1 MKNVKGF
8 IGLFAGLA
16 AIVLIILAF
25 FVGAETIVGS
35 SVALP
40 GKTGVILALIAAVL
54 GIVAIVFGVMSRK
67 DKDKKGPRKAGVIIG
82 IIAIIIA
89 LFSSA
94 TCFLTHTFV
103 NYANGKTDQKLL
115 DEMDE
120 GTRKDLDKLVDQ
132 IRAEYPA
139 K

>member
-16 AIVLIILAF
+16 AIVLIVLAF

-35 SVALP
+35 SIALP
-40 GKTGVILALIAAVL
+40 GKMGVILSLVAIVL

-94 TCFLTHTFV
+94 ICFLTHTFV
-103 NYANGKTDQKLL
+103 NYANGKL
-115 DEMDE
+115 DEEIVSQLDE
-120 GTRKDLDKLVDQ
+120 KSRNDLDKLVDQ